1 MGQVVARTGAIYGR
15 WIAANGW
22 SEALGLGTTLALGWR
37 IAPSLERATGVLT
50 VLAGALAAVLMGM
63 VLEDVVVGAAQG
75 AVVHRALPTLS
86 RRSWVLAT
94 VLGAGI
100 AWILG
105 MIPSTIMALRP
116 PETGAPPPAEPRAL
130 RSEE

>member
-63 VLEDVVVGAAQG
+63 VLEGVVVGAAQG

-100 AWILG
+100 AWCN
-105 MIPSTIMALRP
+105 TRW
-116 PETGAPPPAEPRAL
+116 PRHWAWSL
-130 RSEE
+130 DPYSAWRSGSCSGVT